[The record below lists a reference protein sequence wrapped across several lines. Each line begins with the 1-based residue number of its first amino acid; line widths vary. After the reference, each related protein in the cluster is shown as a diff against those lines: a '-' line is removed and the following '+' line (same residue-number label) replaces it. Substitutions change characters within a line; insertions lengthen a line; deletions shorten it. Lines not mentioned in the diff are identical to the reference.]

1 MRVFKSLCFID
12 IYLFLWIVYLLQYFV
27 FGSTGTLYSRV
38 LILLLLVTS
47 FAYAFL
53 TVVRLRIPLY
63 LKGVVLLLTMFTIYG
78 VFLMLSP
85 DTIRYDNKIIASHYY
100 LQNIYISLL
109 PLFPFYY
116 FTRKGRM
123 TKQKV
128 SFWVVVLFVVAILE
142 YFQGRQ
148 QYLEMYNDEDFTNN
162 MGYEI
167 VALIPLIFL
176 LRKKLLVQFISL
188 GIIFFF
194 PLLSMKRGAILI
206 GLVCT
211 LVSIL
216 YLLRDTKGA
225 RKAFTIV
232 VFGIGIIIAVGF
244 VNHLIST
251 NAYFASRIDSTL
263 AGDTSQRSI
272 IYAKMM
278 HYFLEQS
285 NVGTILF
292 GSGANATI
300 KILGGFAHND
310 WLEIAINQG
319 FLGLTVYLIYWIF
332 FFHTWRSIHFD
343 SDIRMAVLIS
353 FLIYFLM
360 TFFSMS
366 YDCMSLSSTF
376 CLGICM
382 GELSK
387 HQYC

>member
-194 PLLSMKRGAILI
+194 LLLSMRSNSNR
-206 GLVCT
+206 T
-211 LVSIL
+211 SL
-216 YLLRDTKGA
+216 YSS
-225 RKAFTIV
+225 F
-232 VFGIGIIIAVGF
+232 
-244 VNHLIST
+244 
-251 NAYFASRIDSTL
+251 Y
-263 AGDTSQRSI
+263 
-272 IYAKMM
+272 
-278 HYFLEQS
+278 
-285 NVGTILF
+285 TILAK
-292 GSGANATI
+292 GYKRRA
-300 KILGGFAHND
+300 
-310 WLEIAINQG
+310 
-319 FLGLTVYLIYWIF
+319 
-332 FFHTWRSIHFD
+332 
-343 SDIRMAVLIS
+343 
-353 FLIYFLM
+353 
-360 TFFSMS
+360 
-366 YDCMSLSSTF
+366 
-376 CLGICM
+376 
-382 GELSK
+382 
-387 HQYC
+387 